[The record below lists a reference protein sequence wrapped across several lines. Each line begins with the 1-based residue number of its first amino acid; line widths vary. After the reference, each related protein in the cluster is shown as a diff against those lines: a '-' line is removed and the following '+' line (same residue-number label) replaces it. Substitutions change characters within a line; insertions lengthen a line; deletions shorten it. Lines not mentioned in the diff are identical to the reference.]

1 MKNTKKPAESHNMS
15 YNKGMDLY
23 HEEIDMNTMKK
34 TMCIMSLTLPFSM
47 AYAATEGS
55 DSPSDSLD
63 PINEITVSAGNDL
76 AITGGTISSE
86 AGSFTTETI
95 TLALAN
101 NSQFGYTVQMKS
113 SNGGL
118 LSDATGASASA
129 DGDFLN
135 IKWTC
140 TSPVGPGSETIVT
153 TNNANVDLAADTY
166 ATMLEITSP
175 SVATANGTSICTS
188 ALVTGE
194 TVADLLT
201 NPNSGEADNYTTT
214 LTFKI
219 VNKTS

>member
-15 YNKGMDLY
+15 YNKSIDFY
-23 HEEIDMNTMKK
+23 HEEVDMNTMKK
-34 TMCIMSLTLPFSM
+34 TLCIMSLALPFSM

-76 AITGGTISSE
+76 AITGGTISVE
-86 AGSFTTETI
+86 AGSFNTETI
-95 TLALAN
+95 TLAIAN

-118 LSDATGASASA
+118 LSDATGALTSK
-129 DGDFLN
+129 DGTFLN
-135 IKWTC
+135 LQWTC
-140 TSPVGPGSETIVT
+140 TSPVGPGNETIVT
-153 TNNANVDLAADTY
+153 TNNANVDLSEDAY
-166 ATMLEITSP
+166 ATMLDITTP
-175 SVATANGTSICTS
+175 DVATANGASICTS
-188 ALVTGE
+188 APVSGE
-194 TVADLLT
+194 GVADLLT
-201 NPNSGEADNYTTT
+201 NPNSGQAVNYTTT

>member
-15 YNKGMDLY
+15 YNKSIDLY
-23 HEEIDMNTMKK
+23 HEEIDMKTMKK
-34 TMCIMSLTLPFSM
+34 TICIMSLALPFSM

-76 AITGGTISSE
+76 AITGGTISAA
-86 AGSFTTETI
+86 AGSYTTETI

-118 LSDATGASASA
+118 LSDASGASAST

-135 IKWTC
+135 LEWTC
-140 TSPVGPGSETIVT
+140 TSPAGPQNETIIT
-153 TNNANVDLAADTY
+153 TNNANVDLSADTY
-166 ATMLEITSP
+166 ATMLDITSP
-175 SVATANGTSICTS
+175 SVATANGASICTS
-188 ALVTGE
+188 APASGE
-194 TVADLLT
+194 SVADLLT
-201 NPNSGEADNYTTT
+201 NPNSGAADNYTTT

-219 VNKTS
+219 TTKMS